1 MIPPELFS
9 PYPYNMQSDVI
20 NKTLPV
26 LIRQIASLEN
36 VEVIDNW
43 SLFGGVDMTIDGC
56 HPNDAGHNL
65 IA

>member
-1 MIPPELFS
+1 
-9 PYPYNMQSDVI
+9 MQSDVI